1 MHVDNSVTLY
11 QAHILKDAEFIT
23 EAQISTRL
31 NGTDRKPNKLALFFK
46 LWGSSIIIYVQVDT
60 TLVANMW

>member
-46 LWGSSIIIYVQVDT
+46 L
-60 TLVANMW
+60 